1 MLHGPLPT
9 TKTCPLSRFAACR
22 WTREVMG
29 EKGEKATSK
38 MKKLLNDRGEDALAE
53 LLATMCVPG
62 ALASQ
67 SPSPGVATAK

>member
-1 MLHGPLPT
+1 
-9 TKTCPLSRFAACR
+9 
-22 WTREVMG
+22 MG